1 MENPNISDD
10 DFHTFVSLALEKFEF
25 LEELKSKDGFP
36 VIELS
41 YATRLGVLSISIIN
55 RYGLLETIPDVY
67 IEDCELI
74 MTEEQ
79 KNKLHLSILSNTPL
93 LKLLDKY
100 ASLCKT
106 VLIEPRIEQVFQ
118 MGRSSNRYITLN
130 KLEQMS

>member
-1 MENPNISDD
+1 MENQNISND
-10 DFHTFVSLALEKFEF
+10 DFHILISLALEKFEY

-36 VIELS
+36 AIELS
-41 YATRLGVLSISIIN
+41 YATRHGLFSIGVIN
-55 RYGLLETIPDVY
+55 RYGVLETIPELY
-67 IEDCELI
+67 LEDDELW

-106 VLIEPRIEQVFQ
+106 EPRLEKVFQ

-130 KLEQMS
+130 KLETL